1 MLAQR
6 GRPFQPNPENGYVRA
21 KVINH
26 APAPASALY
35 PPSPPLPPLLS
46 PCYYIPVMKQHRIR
60 NFCIIAHIDHGK
72 STLADRFLELT
83 GVVRPQDMK
92 AQFLDRMELERE
104 RGITIKGKAV
114 TMTHT
119 VAAGPHAGRYQ
130 LNLIDTPGHVDF
142 SYEVS
147 RALAACEGALLVVD
161 ATQGVEAQTIA
172 NTLLA
177 LQYDLEII
185 PVINKVDLPSAE
197 PERVAAE
204 MAQIFG
210 FRSDEVVYVSAKS
223 GVGCGELLD
232 AIVARVPP
240 PDGGA
245 DDPFRALVFDSTY
258 NTYKGIIAYVRVADG
273 SISAQDRL
281 QVMSSGKSVD
291 IMEVG
296 VFAPEPTPTDT
307 LRAGQVGYVATG
319 FKDVQECAV
328 GDTLTRYA
336 APAAAPLPGYVELK
350 SMVFAGLYP
359 ADGEDYARLRAALE
373 KLKLNDASLTIEP
386 ENSGALGFGF
396 RCGFLGLVHL
406 EIVQERLEREY
417 DLDLI
422 VTAPSV
428 AYEVLLTSGE
438 TRRVDNPSR
447 LPPPNA
453 ISEIREPILGVTI
466 VAPSRCVGAI
476 MELMHARR
484 SEFRRMEY
492 IQGLAGSA
500 DTDQARV
507 VMEYTMPL
515 SEMLADFYN
524 QLKSR
529 TQGYAS
535 LDYAFE
541 GYQAAPLVRVDILV
555 NQTPVEALCLI
566 CHRDSAVSQGR
577 SLVEKLR
584 SAIPRQMFEVPIQ
597 AAIGSRIV
605 ARETVRAM
613 RKDVLAKC
621 YGGDIT
627 RKRKL
632 LEKQKE
638 GKKRMKRVGRVEVPQ
653 EAFLSLLKIGDE
665 G

>member
-1 MLAQR
+1 MD
-6 GRPFQPNPENGYVRA
+6 
-21 KVINH
+21 
-26 APAPASALY
+26 
-35 PPSPPLPPLLS
+35 
-46 PCYYIPVMKQHRIR
+46 QHLIR

-72 STLADRFLELT
+72 STLADRMLEIT
-83 GVVRPQDMK
+83 GTVRPQEMK
-92 AQFLDRMELERE
+92 AQFLDQMDLERE

-114 TMTHT
+114 TMKHR
-119 VAAGPHAGRYQ
+119 AHDGIDYQ

-177 LQYDLEII
+177 LQYDMEMI

-204 MAQIFG
+204 LEQIFG
-210 FRSDEVVYVSAKS
+210 FRPEEMVYVSAKS
-223 GVGCGELLD
+223 GIGVRELLD
-232 AIVARVPP
+232 GVVDRVPAP
-240 PDGGA
+240 SGVP

-258 NTYKGIIAYVRVADG
+258 DSYKGIIAYVRVADG
-273 SISAQDRL
+273 AMSRHDRL
-281 QVMSSGKSVD
+281 QVMSSGRSVEV
-291 IMEVG
+291 IEVG
-296 VFAPEPTPTDT
+296 VFSPEPTPTDT
-307 LRAGQVGYVATG
+307 LVAGQVGYVATG
-319 FKDVQECAV
+319 FKDVKECAV
-328 GDTLTRYA
+328 GDTLTNQSN
-336 APAAAPLPGYVELK
+336 PAVEPMPGYVELK

-359 ADGEDYARLRAALE
+359 SDGEDYTRLRAALD
-373 KLKLNDASLTIEP
+373 KLKLNDASLTLEP

-396 RCGFLGLVHL
+396 RCGFLGLMHL

-428 AYEVLLTSGE
+428 AYEVLLTNGNVLL
-438 TRRVDNPSR
+438 VDNPSA
-447 LPPPNA
+447 LPSPTT
-453 ISEIREPILGVTI
+453 ISEIREPILGLTI
-466 VAPSRCVGAI
+466 VTPNQFVGAV

-492 IQGLAGSA
+492 IQGLGDSE
-500 DTDQARV
+500 QARV

-515 SEMLADFYN
+515 GEMLADFYN

-535 LDYAFE
+535 LDYTFE
-541 GYQAAPLVRVDILV
+541 GYRAAPLVRVDILV
-555 NQTPVEALCLI
+555 NETAVEALSI
-566 CHRDSAVSQGR
+566 ISHRDNAVVHGR
-577 SLVEKLR
+577 TLVEKLR

-597 AAIGSRIV
+597 ASIGTRIV

-653 EAFLSLLKIGDE
+653 EAFLSLLKIGEE

>member
-1 MLAQR
+1 MNQ
-6 GRPFQPNPENGYVRA
+6 Q
-21 KVINH
+21 
-26 APAPASALY
+26 
-35 PPSPPLPPLLS
+35 
-46 PCYYIPVMKQHRIR
+46 RIR

-72 STLADRFLELT
+72 STLADRLLEIT
-83 GVVRPQDMK
+83 GTVRPQDMK
-92 AQFLDRMELERE
+92 AQFLDQMELERE

-114 TMTHT
+114 TMSHR
-119 VAAGPHAGRYQ
+119 VKDGDHAGEYQ

-177 LQYDLEII
+177 MEYDLEMI

-204 MAQIFG
+204 MEQIFG
-210 FRSDEVVYVSAKS
+210 FRRDEVVFVSAKS
-223 GVGCGELLD
+223 GLGCTELLD
-232 AIVARVPP
+232 SIVERVPHP
-240 PDGGA
+240 SGGD

-258 NTYKGIIAYVRVADG
+258 DTYKGIIAYVRVADG
-273 SISAQDRL
+273 EISSSDRL
-281 QVMSSGKSVD
+281 RVMSSGRTVE

-296 VFAPEPTPTDT
+296 VFAPEPTPTGI
-307 LRAGQVGYVATG
+307 LQAGQVGYVATG

-328 GDTLTRYA
+328 GDTLTNNVH
-336 APAAAPLPGYVELK
+336 PADEPLPGYVELK

-359 ADGEDYARLRAALE
+359 ADGEDYTRLRAALD

-428 AYEVLLTSGE
+428 AYEVLLTNGDVI
-438 TRRVDNPSR
+438 RVDNPSL
-447 LPPPNA
+447 LPQPNA
-453 ISEIREPILGVTI
+453 ISEVREPILGVTI
-466 VAPSRCVGAI
+466 VAPSRSVGAV

-492 IQGLAGSA
+492 IQGIGGSQSDGSA
-500 DTDQARV
+500 DSEQTRV

-515 SEMLADFYN
+515 AEMLADFYN

-535 LDYAFE
+535 LDYTFE
-541 GYQAAPLVRVDILV
+541 GYRAAPLVRIDILV
-555 NQTPVEALCLI
+555 NQTPVEALSMI
-566 CHRDSAVSQGR
+566 SHRDNAVVQGR
-577 SLVEKLR
+577 TIVEKLR
-584 SAIPRQMFEVPIQ
+584 STIPRQMFEVPIQ

-613 RKDVLAKC
+613 RKDVLSKC

-653 EAFLSLLKIGDE
+653 EAFLSLLKIGEE